1 MLIVNL
7 QPQRIRVRGDE
18 NAPVALPGK
27 MVHQRNKSTTAL
39 TGVGTTKNDAPRR
52 AAFGDVSNTANPMH
66 GSRDDISLAGKKQ
79 VTKGTDKPVTKVPE
93 QSSSVLAQPAQ
104 RPISIPGLKGIL
116 TSVTQPKAQPKPL
129 EPVGRQITQSQQ
141 TANTRKTLNKRG
153 TAVFKDT
160 AHSLNET
167 KDEITA
173 SKETNPDASDE
184 NNEGISRPSTALSLD
199 ENANEDNV
207 DDDNCSVVKSDGFGL
222 EEEAPSADE
231 DECKVQEAQELV
243 KVYESQPPAAQPQD
257 SKRIIHDHPESVPT
271 LPSTYDQEPEEYWDD
286 DEDDENEEDDG
297 YVTARSYRSRGD
309 NTTGGTMTSL
319 FPKYNQQVRR
329 ELALAKQFVEAT
341 RPVEDI
347 EDEHWD
353 TSMVAEYGD
362 EIFEYMREQ
371 EVGL

>member
-1 MLIVNL
+1 MLVVNL

-39 TGVGTTKNDAPRR
+39 TGVGTTKNNAPRR

-79 VTKGTDKPVTKVPE
+79 VTKGTDKPATKAPE
-93 QSSSVLAQPAQ
+93 QRSSVLAQPAQ
-104 RPISIPGLKGIL
+104 RPISISGLKGIL

-207 DDDNCSVVKSDGFGL
+207 DDDNCSVVKSDEFGL
-222 EEEAPSADE
+222 EEEVPSADE

-243 KVYESQPPAAQPQD
+243 KVYESQAPAAQPQD
-257 SKRIIHDHPESVPT
+257 SKSIIHAHPKSVPT